1 MKAILTIGCSGSG
14 KSYWASQQNAT
25 VISRDDIRRE
35 ILGLDYKENLWKH
48 WKFSNKA
55 EREVTERQHQ
65 QIQEAAAS
73 NQDIIIADTNIN
85 PKTREKLTA
94 MLQELGYDVEEK
106 VFKTSVWNCLANNF
120 DRVDEVSD
128 NVIWD
133 QWHSMNVQGFLSE
146 DIIPTNR
153 VVVCDIDGTISA
165 MGKRSPYDY
174 SKVSLDTVRD
184 EVAQAVLGLCERM
197 DAELVFVSGREII
210 SRRETYD
217 WLSSKVTAEFTLF
230 MRPLKDNRPD
240 TEIKREIYET
250 FLEDK
255 DIIAVFDDRPCV
267 VDMWNDLG
275 LTVFAVADQRHK
287 F

>member
-1 MKAILTIGCSGSG
+1 MKAILTIGVSGSG
-14 KSYWASQQNAT
+14 KTHWATQQKMH
-25 VISRDDIRRE
+25 VIPRDDIRRE
-35 ILGLDYKENLWKH
+35 ILGLDYKTNLWDH
-48 WKFSNKA
+48 WKFTKKA
-55 EREVTERQHQ
+55 EREVTKRQHN
-65 QIQEAAAS
+65 QIQEAAA
-73 NQDIIIADTNIN
+73 NNEDIIIADTNIN

-106 VFKTSVWNCLANNF
+106 VFKTSIWNCLANNF
-120 DRVDEVSD
+120 DRVDEVSE
-128 NVIWD
+128 NVIWN
-133 QWHSMNVQGFLSE
+133 QWYSLNTQGFLDE

-153 VVVCDIDGTISA
+153 VVVCDIDGTIAA
-165 MGKRSPYDY
+165 MGGRSPYDY
-174 SKVSLDTVRD
+174 SKLSLDTVRD

-217 WLSSKVTAEFTLF
+217 WLSSKVTTEFTLF

-255 DIIAVFDDRPCV
+255 DIVAVFDDRPCV

-275 LTVFAVADQRHK
+275 LTVFAVADQRRK